1 MRKVSMV
8 RAAWVEAGLA
18 ELFAGMRVEGAEGEE
33 AEGEGDEDKVVHD
46 GESIAPRGPR
56 A

>member
-8 RAAWVEAGLA
+8 AGRLA
-18 ELFAGMRVEGAEGEE
+18 EFFAGVRVEGAEGEE

-46 GESIAPRGPR
+46 GMSVAPRGPR

>member
-1 MRKVSMV
+1 MTKVSMV
-8 RAAWVEAGLA
+8 RERLTEV
-18 ELFAGMRVEGAEGEE
+18 FAGVRVEGAEGEE

-46 GESIAPRGPR
+46 GVSIAPRGPR